1 MQTWGTTEAA
11 FVAERKTAWDKLD
24 GIVLE
29 VQRRGVR
36 KLGAA
41 DVAAL
46 PALYLEIC
54 ADLSRA
60 QAATYGEA
68 LVDYLQGL
76 TAAAHAIMYGGHAK
90 AGWGGG
96 AVARRAVAAV
106 LESFPQAVRRHRG
119 AMLVSFLL
127 FFVPLFG
134 GLFATLADP
143 SFATR
148 VAPESMLRPLVHAY
162 REGFDAGRGAG
173 MDAAMAGFYVN
184 NNVGIALRCFATGLA
199 FGAGSAFYLVQ
210 NGLAT
215 GAIAGYV
222 TAHGAGG
229 NIFTFIVSH
238 GSLELGAIVLAGG
251 AGLAIGWSLVVPG
264 GRTRLGSLQ
273 ATARS
278 VTPIVLGAATML
290 FMAAAVE
297 GFWSASVVPA
307 AAKRTAGA
315 VVFVLLVAYF
325 VFAGRPIRAR
335 RARASGGATGGR
347 VPSAEPAPWT

>member
-1 MQTWGTTEAA
+1 MHPWGTTEAA
-11 FVAERKTAWDKLD
+11 FVAERKAAWDKLD
-24 GIVLE
+24 GIVLD

-36 KLGAA
+36 KLGAI

-46 PALYLEIC
+46 PALYLEVC

-60 QAATYGEA
+60 QAAIYGEA

-76 TAAAHAIMYGGHAK
+76 TAAAHAVLYGSHAK

-96 AVARRAVAAV
+96 AVAGRAFAAV
-106 LESFPQAVRRHRG
+106 FDAFPQAVRRHRG
-119 AMLVSFLL
+119 AILVSFLL

-134 GLFATLADP
+134 GLFAALADP

-148 VAPESMLRPLVHAY
+148 VAPEAMLRPLVHAY
-162 REGFDAGRGAG
+162 RQGFDAGRGAG

-222 TAHGAGG
+222 GAHGAGG

-251 AGLAIGWSLVVPG
+251 AGLSIGWSLVVPG
-264 GRTRLGSLQ
+264 ERTRIGSLQ

-297 GFWSASVVPA
+297 GFWSASALPAVV
-307 AAKRTAGA
+307 KRTVGA
-315 VVFVLLVAYF
+315 LVFVLLAAYF
-325 VFAGRPIRAR
+325 VFAGRTRKRA
-335 RARASGGATGGR
+335 
-347 VPSAEPAPWT
+347 PAEETSPWT